1 MESLGDRVY
10 AAERIIKKRVRKGFV
25 EYYVKWKGWSQRHN
39 TWEPEENIL
48 DRRLIEQFEQSQKNE
63 GGSRRG
69 AKKKKVPLSS
79 KEVETEDEGEES
91 QDESPILESVREKDK
106 SRIRK
111 SEEKEVVAKVSK
123 EKELEEI
130 CEGKEFVKKSNHL
143 SLSQHV
149 EVTPSKEFSPDS
161 VMVDKSLPSS
171 KSSSEDDDLP
181 LMPRLELGAKRK
193 AEVLSKESGKIGV
206 TITTSSTSNDGL
218 PPSKAAKLSTKHQTA
233 VQSTKSLAKSPK
245 SEDPANVPVTSAIPS
260 AASPTILTATAPISN
275 QDKTQLLDNKLAITD
290 AALPHCSTKE
300 AASPAETEKR
310 PEKAEVK
317 AENKETG
324 ESQKSLNDESVN
336 AEYMSL
342 SSDYWLARNP
352 VANQVF
358 ITDVSVNSKSVT
370 IRECKTEKGF
380 FKDREGKSEEP
391 SGIV

>member
-130 CEGKEFVKKSNHL
+130 CE
-143 SLSQHV
+143 